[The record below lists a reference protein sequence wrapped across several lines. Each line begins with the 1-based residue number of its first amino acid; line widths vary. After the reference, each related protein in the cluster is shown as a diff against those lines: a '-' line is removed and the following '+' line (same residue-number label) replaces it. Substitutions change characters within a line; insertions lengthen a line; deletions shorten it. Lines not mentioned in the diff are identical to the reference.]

1 MKTLILAHPYD
12 KSFCHEIFNIIKN
25 HNPELQVI
33 DLYRDGFNPTTSK
46 EELSQYNSGTVMDE
60 LVIKYQKLL
69 KQTTDLIIVT
79 PIWWNSIPAILKGFF
94 DKVLSKHFAY
104 EDSSMGVNGNL
115 KNIKKAQIITTSNS
129 PVTYLKINGVNHV
142 LKMTLK
148 QVGVSRIK
156 FTQLG
161 SIKKTTLNDRKHFL
175 NKLINE

>member
-1 MKTLILAHPYD
+1 MDTLILAHPYE
-12 KSFCHEIFNIIKN
+12 KSFCHEILNVIKD
-25 HNPELQVI
+25 HDPELQVI
-33 DLYRDGFNPTTSK
+33 DLYQDEFNPTISK
-46 EELSQYNSGTVMDE
+46 EELAQYNSGAVTDE

-69 KQTTDLIIVT
+69 KQTTNLIIVT

-94 DKVLSKHFAY
+94 DKVFSKHFAY
-104 EDSSMGVNGNL
+104 KESSMGVTGNL

-148 QVGVSRIK
+148 QVGISKIR

-175 NKLINE
+175 NALYK